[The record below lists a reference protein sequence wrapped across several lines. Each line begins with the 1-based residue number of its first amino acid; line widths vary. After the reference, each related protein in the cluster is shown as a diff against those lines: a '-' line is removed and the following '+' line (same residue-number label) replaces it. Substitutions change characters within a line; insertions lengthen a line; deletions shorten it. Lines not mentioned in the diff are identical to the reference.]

1 MIKILLADDETD
13 SRDAI
18 VQYIDWEGH
27 GLELVGAAGDGA
39 EALEMIKTRKPDIA
53 ILDIYMPKLSGIQ
66 VIERCR
72 REMPDAP
79 AFIIISGCN
88 DFGCAQQAIRL
99 KVEEYLLKPFLARE
113 LMDAVQRALLQVEL
127 RARRSS
133 GRLRLLRALLP
144 AGVAPRGARALLHG
158 AGAPG
163 TQRRLRRQP

>member
-18 VQYIDWEGH
+18 AQYIDWEGH

-79 AFIIISGCN
+79 AFIIISGYN
-88 DFGCAQQAIRL
+88 DFAAPGGAA
-99 KVEEYLLKPFLARE
+99 
-113 LMDAVQRALLQVEL
+113 
-127 RARRSS
+127 ARRSS

-144 AGVAPRGARALLHG
+144 AGVAPRGARAAFRPKTRFSSAVG
-158 AGAPG
+158 
-163 TQRRLRRQP
+163 RRMEYMSSSPKPCTGPRLTRTSL